1 MGYCIDQIDS
11 KFTILSENFDRALSA
26 IKALMK
32 NENEMSG
39 GSWSGGKQTERWFA
53 WVNTSTVLEATTLA
67 DALSEWRW
75 EPEQNEDGIY
85 DIIFRGEKLGDD
97 DKLFRALAPFV
108 KCGSYIS
115 FRGEDGALWQYYFE
129 GGKMKEKEGRV
140 VFE

>member
-1 MGYCIDQIDS
+1 MGYYVEQIGG

-67 DALSEWRW
+67 DALTEWRW
-75 EPEQNEDGIY
+75 EPEENEEGIY
-85 DIIFRGEKLGDD
+85 LINFRGEKWGDD
-97 DKLFRALAPFV
+97 DKLFHALAPFV

-115 FRGEDGALWQYYFE
+115 FRGEDGALWQFYFE